1 MTSFQLDH
9 LQTLAALVDEG
20 SFDAAA
26 RRLHLTPSAV
36 SQRVRAMEQTAGK
49 TLVQRTTP
57 VLTTPAGDVVLRYAR
72 QVLLLSRDTET
83 ELGLQATDR
92 GRTSMAIAV
101 NADSLATWFIDA
113 LAAVPARLE
122 VVFDI
127 RREDQDH
134 SAALL
139 RSGTVMAAVT
149 GTRDAVQGCT
159 SRALGIMRYRAVC
172 RPALLDRAGRAPG
185 GASRPGGS
193 GTPAAVLTGLAET
206 PVIVFDRKDDL
217 QDRFLRDVGAAQ
229 MRFPRTY
236 VPTSDGFERAV
247 VAGLGW
253 GLLPE
258 QQCMARIA
266 SGELV
271 ELAPHAPVDV
281 LLFWQ
286 RWSLASPLLD
296 ELTQVVEAAALDHL
310 IAPVTRSGHRPGS
323 G

>member
-26 RRLHLTPSAV
+26 RHLHVTPSAV
-36 SQRVRAMEQTAGK
+36 SQRVRAMEQSAGK

-57 VLTTPAGDVVLRYAR
+57 VRTTPAGDVVLRYAR
-72 QVLLLSRDTET
+72 QVLLLAQDTET
-83 ELGLQATDR
+83 ELGLQAQDR
-92 GRTSMAIAV
+92 GRRSLAIAV
-101 NADSLATWFIDA
+101 NADSLATWFIEA
-113 LAAVPARLE
+113 LAAVPADLE
-122 VVFDI
+122 VVFDL

-149 GTRDAVQGCT
+149 GTPEAVQGCS
-159 SRALGIMRYRAVC
+159 SRALGAMRYRAVC
-172 RPALLDRAGRAPG
+172 SPALLARAGYSQG
-185 GASRPGGS
+185 GPSS
-193 GTPAAVLTGLAET
+193 DLDHLAEI
-206 PVIVFDRKDDL
+206 PVIIFDRKDDL
-217 QDRFLRDVGAAQ
+217 QDRFLRDAGAGDL
-229 MRFPRTY
+229 RSPRTY

-247 VAGLGW
+247 VSGLGW

-258 QQCMARIA
+258 QQCRDRIA
-266 SGELV
+266 AGDLV
-271 ELAPHAPVDV
+271 DLAPRFPVDV
-281 LLFWQ
+281 MLYWQ

-296 ELTQVVEAAALDHL
+296 EVTQVVEAAALDHL
-310 IAPVTRSGHRPGS
+310 IAPVSRSVRRPSS

>member
-1 MTSFQLDH
+1 MTAFQLDH

-36 SQRVRAMEQTAGK
+36 SQRVRAMEQVAGK

-57 VLTTPAGDVVLRYAR
+57 VLTTAAGDVVLRYAR
-72 QVLLLSRDTET
+72 QVLLLARDTET
-83 ELGLQATDR
+83 ELGLDAQDR

-101 NADSLATWFIDA
+101 NADSLATWFLDA
-113 LAAVPARLE
+113 LAAVPRDLD

-149 GTRDAVQGCT
+149 ATRDAVQGCT
-159 SRALGIMRYRAVC
+159 SVALGIMRYRAVC
-172 RPALLDRAGRAPG
+172 SPALLEEAGR
-185 GASRPGGS
+185 GASAPD
-193 GTPAAVLTGLAET
+193 LARLVET
-206 PVIVFDRKDDL
+206 PIVVFDRKDDL
-217 QDRFLRDVGAAQ
+217 QDRFLRDAGVSGARA
-229 MRFPRTY
+229 PRHY
-236 VPTSDGFERAV
+236 VPTSDGFARAV
-247 VAGLGW
+247 VSGLGW

-258 QQCMARIA
+258 QQCLDHLAA
-266 SGELV
+266 GTLV
-271 ELAPHAPVDV
+271 ELAPQAPVDV
-281 LLFWQ
+281 VLFWQ

-296 ELTQVVEAAALDHL
+296 EVTRVVEAAALDHL
-310 IAPVTRSGHRPGS
+310 IAPVSRSVRRRRHLRLDATV
-323 G
+323 

>member
-26 RRLHLTPSAV
+26 RRLHVTPSAV
-36 SQRVRAMEQTAGK
+36 SQRVRAMEQQAGK

-72 QVLLLSRDTET
+72 QVLLLGRDTET

-172 RPALLDRAGRAPG
+172 RPALLDRAGLAPG
-185 GASRPGGS
+185 AAARSAADLSR
-193 GTPAAVLTGLAET
+193 LAET
-206 PVIVFDRKDDL
+206 PVIIFDRKDDL
-217 QDRFLRDVGAAQ
+217 QDRFLRDVGAADL
-229 MRFPRTY
+229 RSPRTY

-258 QQCMARIA
+258 QQCLARIA

-281 LLFWQ
+281 LLYWQ

-296 ELTQVVEAAALDHL
+296 EVTQVVEAAALDHL
-310 IAPVTRSGHRPGS
+310 IAPVSRSGRRPGS

>member
-1 MTSFQLDH
+1 MTAFQLDH

-36 SQRVRAMEQTAGK
+36 SQRVRAMEQVAGK

-57 VLTTPAGDVVLRYAR
+57 VLTTAAGDVVLRYAR
-72 QVLLLSRDTET
+72 QVLLLARDTEA
-83 ELGLQATDR
+83 ELGLEAQDR

-101 NADSLATWFIDA
+101 NADSLATWFLDA
-113 LAAVPARLE
+113 LAAVPRDLE

-149 GTRDAVQGCT
+149 ATRDAVQGCT
-159 SRALGIMRYRAVC
+159 SRSLGIMRYRAVC
-172 RPALLDRAGRAPG
+172 SPALVEE
-185 GASRPGGS
+185 ASRS
-193 GTPAAVLTGLAET
+193 AAAPDLARLVEA
-206 PVIVFDRKDDL
+206 PIVVFDRKDDL
-217 QDRFLRDVGAAQ
+217 QDRFLRDAGASGV
-229 MRFPRTY
+229 RSPRHY
-236 VPTSDGFERAV
+236 VPTSDGFARAV
-247 VAGLGW
+247 VSGLGW

-258 QQCMARIA
+258 QQCLDHIA
-266 SGELV
+266 AGTLV
-271 ELAPHAPVDV
+271 ELVPHRPVDV
-281 LLFWQ
+281 ELFWQ

-296 ELTQVVEAAALDHL
+296 EVTKAVEAAALDHL
-310 IAPVTRSGHRPGS
+310 IAPVSRSVRRRGS
-323 G
+323 V